1 MLAAYTTCRRGLWL
15 INSAQQ
21 HVNNAAL
28 SFALEVT
35 GFSFIPPLL
44 SNRGLKDRTI
54 TER

>member
-1 MLAAYTTCRRGLWL
+1 MLAAYTTSHHGL

-35 GFSFIPPLL
+35 GFSFILL
-44 SNRGLKDRTI
+44 SHRGLKDRTI

>member
-1 MLAAYTTCRRGLWL
+1 MLAAYTTSHHGLWL

-35 GFSFIPPLL
+35 GFSFILL
-44 SNRGLKDRTI
+44 SHRGLKDRTI